1 MSLASR
7 PALNPLLHSSLY
19 SSLRSSFHTSFY
31 FSLSSQLPSLRSSLR
46 KNLILLI
53 LSVASLVLSISSSA
67 VFAAPKSTG
76 EPGSIS
82 RTETDMV
89 YYALEGDTLSSI
101 AQRFTEKTPN
111 WVIIGK
117 VNNITN
123 DRTIPIGSLILIPLD
138 LLPADLVEAKVLA
151 MAGTSTAKLPTGAE
165 ENITLGNTYKEGT
178 MITTGKNGFL
188 TLVLPDDSRISIP
201 SNSQVKLSKL
211 RMTKYSKSPRTE
223 ITLLQGRVESKVT
236 PLESNK
242 GRFEVRSPLAVAG
255 VRGTHFRVSV
265 NDNGIANEV
274 LSGGVAVGS
283 VKKPN
288 TLVIPAGKG
297 NVVTQQGVGDAVDL
311 LPPPTLVGSYQLQ
324 EKPTLVFNLEKSSE
338 AKSYHLQIASDA
350 AIQNVLTEVRSVEDR
365 IKIDGLEDGNYF
377 IRAST
382 IDSVGLEG
390 LPLIQAFTLK
400 ARPEPPFNV
409 LPKAKIR
416 AEKVDFV
423 WTEAANAQA
432 YRLQVASDSG
442 FEKIVLD
449 QNNIKTVQ
457 YSADKL
463 ANGKYYWRVATIAQ
477 KNGEPNQGPYSDAKV
492 VDFLPIQKMNPP
504 GDGDAN
510 QLTFNWPSEPGQT
523 FVVQIGRDASFS
535 NIYFFRKL
543 DKPELQIPRIAA
555 GDYFIRV
562 RATDADGYVGE
573 YSSPQKFTIDSRW
586 VSSSGEPIKSD
597 GASVKPGF

>member
-19 SSLRSSFHTSFY
+19 SSLRSYFRTSFY

-46 KNLILLI
+46 KNLTLLI
-53 LSVASLVLSISSSA
+53 LSMASLVLSISSSA

-82 RTETDMV
+82 GTETDMV

-138 LLPADLVEAKVLA
+138 LLPADPVEAKVLA

-165 ENITLGNTYKEGT
+165 ENIALGNAYKEGT

-211 RMTKYSKSPRTE
+211 RITKHSKSPRTE

-338 AKSYHLQIASDA
+338 AKSYHVQIASDA
-350 AIQNVLTEVRSVEDR
+350 AIQNVLTEVRSAEER

-423 WTEAANAQA
+423 WTEAANTQA
-432 YRLQVASDSG
+432 YHLQVASDNA

-449 QNNIKTVQ
+449 QSDIKAVQ

-463 ANGKYYWRVATIAQ
+463 TNGKYYWRIASITQ
-477 KNGEPNQGPYSDAKV
+477 KNGMANQGPYSDTKV
-492 VDFLPIQKMNPP
+492 VNFLPVQKVNQPS
-504 GDGDAN
+504 DRDAN
-510 QLTFNWPSEPGQT
+510 FLTFNWPSEPGQV
-523 FVVQIGRDASFS
+523 FLIQIGRDPSFAD
-535 NIYFFRKL
+535 IYFFRKI
-543 DKPELQIPRIAA
+543 DKPELQIPRVAP

-573 YSSPQKFTIDSRW
+573 FSAPQKFTVESRW
-586 VSSSGEPIKSD
+586 VSRSGDPIKSGD
-597 GASVKPGF
+597 AVVKPSF